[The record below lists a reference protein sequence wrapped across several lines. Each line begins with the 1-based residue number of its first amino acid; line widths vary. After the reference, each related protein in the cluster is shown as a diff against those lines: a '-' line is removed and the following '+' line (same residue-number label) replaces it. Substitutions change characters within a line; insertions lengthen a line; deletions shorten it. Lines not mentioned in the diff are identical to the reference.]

1 MPSMQAILVD
11 APNAT
16 PLIATVPDPEPP
28 PHGAIIEVRATGV
41 CRSDWHAWVGH
52 DPTVSFP
59 HVPGHE
65 FAGVVRAVGSE
76 VKRFGGGERVTAP
89 FCCGCGSCRECHSGH
104 QNLCDSEYQPGF
116 DGWGSFAQYVMV
128 PWADV
133 NLVELPA
140 GLGFDAAASLG
151 CRFTTAYAGLIHQAG
166 LGPGET
172 VVVYGCGGVGLA
184 CVMIAAGAG
193 AKVIA
198 VDISDQKLSLA
209 RGLGAAETVDARLAD
224 PVEAVRELS
233 AGGVNVSVDA
243 LGSAATARQAL
254 RSLRRRGRHVQL
266 GLLLAKDS
274 DPSVPLQTVT
284 RHELRVVGGHGM
296 AAWRYPEMFG
306 FIEARKLPLERLIGE
321 RQPLAEAGAALAA
334 MGSFAPVG
342 VTLLEV
348 ATSE

>member
-1 MPSMQAILVD
+1 MPTMQAILVD

-16 PLIATVPDPEPP
+16 PRLTTVPDPQPP
-28 PHGAIIEVRATGV
+28 PHGAIVEVRATGV

-65 FAGVVRAVGSE
+65 FAGVVKAVGGE
-76 VKRFGGGERVTAP
+76 VRNFSGGERVTAP
-89 FCCGCGSCRECHSGH
+89 FCCGCGSCGECRSGH
-104 QNLCDSEYQPGF
+104 QNLCDREYQPGF
-116 DGWGSFAQYVMV
+116 DGWGSFARYVMV

-140 GLGFDAAASLG
+140 DLGFDTAASLG
-151 CRFTTAYAGLIHQAG
+151 CRFTTAYAGLVHQAR
-166 LGPGET
+166 LGPGES

-184 CVMIAAGAG
+184 GVMIAAGIG
-193 AKVIA
+193 ARVIA
-198 VDISDQKLSLA
+198 VDIDDGKLALA
-209 RGLGAAETVDARLAD
+209 RGFGAAEAVNARSVED
-224 PVEAVRELS
+224 PVEAVRDLS

-266 GLLLAKDS
+266 GLLLAADS
-274 DPSVPLQTVT
+274 DPSVPLQIVT
-284 RHELRVVGGHGM
+284 RHELQVVGGHGM
-296 AAWRYPEMFG
+296 AAWRYPEMLA
-306 FIEARKLPLERLIGE
+306 FIQARALPIERLIGE
-321 RQPLAEAGAALAA
+321 RRPLADAGAALAA

-342 VTLLEV
+342 VTLLEP
-348 ATSE
+348 AA